1 MNVSDING
9 FNKIVIESCLYR
21 VNIDKRNHS
30 IFYTA
35 KFSEKNP
42 EDITH
47 LCEQMEKE
55 ITVGDIVFKT
65 PYKFGQVVS
74 KILNNRTDRRCLNFL
89 NGFTIITE

>member
-35 KFSEKNP
+35 KFS
-42 EDITH
+42 
-47 LCEQMEKE
+47 
-55 ITVGDIVFKT
+55 
-65 PYKFGQVVS
+65 
-74 KILNNRTDRRCLNFL
+74 
-89 NGFTIITE
+89 